1 MLPDNPLSIVNVV
14 MWIVLGAAQVAT
26 WLRKPGDDASKAIG
40 EITSRVGILEERMRH
55 VPSADELAQ
64 LGGTLTA
71 VEGQLRAVAER
82 LGRIETYLM
91 SRNER

>member
-26 WLRKPGDDASKAIG
+26 WLRKPGDDATKAIT
-40 EITSRVGILEERMRH
+40 ELSSRVAIIEERMRH
-55 VPSADELAQ
+55 APSADELAQ

-71 VEGQLRAVAER
+71 VEGQLRAVSER
-82 LGRIETYLM
+82 LGRIENHLM
-91 SRNER
+91 SRS